1 MALKLDYVARE
12 TATNLTRNVTLT
24 LASVLTVVV
33 SLTLF
38 GSAYMLNQGVN
49 NANDRF
55 KGGIEFIVYM
65 QPTSSQEQKDS
76 IRRDLEANPDVKD
89 DGIIYVDQD
98 ETYEEFKR
106 LFGDSP
112 QLVETVEPAILP
124 PSFRVAPKVQDPDVV
139 QALGKQFDDK
149 PGVYDVVFAFEVVKR
164 IQETFN
170 KIGVR
175 FLIAA
180 GLLLVAALMLILN
193 TIRVAMFARRR
204 EIEVMKLVGAT
215 NWFIRVPFIVEG
227 VIQTLLGAIVAVGSM
242 TFVIRPFIDELSRD
256 KVLPI
261 FQGFEVT
268 DGNLLFTNLL
278 VVGVAV
284 LIGAIGS
291 AVAVTRFLDV

>member
-1 MALKLDYVARE
+1 MAIKIDYVARE
-12 TATNLTRNVTLT
+12 TATNLFRNVTLT

-38 GSAYMLNQGVN
+38 GSALLLRQGVE

-55 KGGIEFIVYM
+55 KGGIEFIVYL
-65 QPTSSQEQKDS
+65 QPTITEDQKAS
-76 IRRDLEANPDVKD
+76 IRKDLEDNPEVREATF
-89 DGIIYVDQD
+89 VDQD
-98 ETYEEFKR
+98 KTFEEFKR
-106 LFGDSP
+106 LFQNSP
-112 QLVETVEPAILP
+112 QLVETVTPEILP
-124 PSFRVAPKVQDPDVV
+124 PSVRVAPRIQEPDVV
-139 QALGKQFDDK
+139 KALGDQFDSK
-149 PGVYDVVFAFEVVKR
+149 PGVYEVVFAFEVVQR

-175 FLIAA
+175 FLAA
-180 GLLLVAALMLILN
+180 AVLLLVAALMLILN

-227 VIQTLLGAIVAVGSM
+227 IIQTLLGAAVAVGIM
-242 TFVIRPFIDELSRD
+242 TFLVRPFIDELSEDR
-256 KVLPI
+256 VLPI
-261 FQGFEVT
+261 FQGFIVT
-268 DGNLLFTNLL
+268 GSNLLTTTIL

-291 AVAVTRFLDV
+291 AVAVSRFLDV

>member
-1 MALKLDYVARE
+1 MAIKFDYVARE
-12 TATNLTRNVTLT
+12 TATNLFRNVTLT

-38 GSAYMLNQGVN
+38 GSALLLRQGVE

-55 KGGIEFIVYM
+55 KGGIEFIVYL
-65 QPTSSQEQKDS
+65 QPQVTEDQKAS
-76 IRRDLEANPDVKD
+76 IQGDLDDNPDVRD
-89 DGIIYVDQD
+89 YTFVNQD
-98 ETYEEFKR
+98 ETFEEFKR
-106 LFGDSP
+106 LFQNSP
-112 QLVETVEPAILP
+112 QLVETVTPEILP
-124 PSFRVAPKVQDPDVV
+124 PSFRVAPRIQDPEVV
-139 QALGKQFDDK
+139 KALGDLFETK
-149 PGVYDVVFAFEVVKR
+149 PGVYEVVFAFEVVQR

-175 FLIAA
+175 FLLAA
-180 GLLLVAALMLILN
+180 VLLLVAALMLILN

-227 VIQTLLGAIVAVGSM
+227 IIQTLLGAAIAVGFM
-242 TFVIRPFIDELSRD
+242 TFLVRPFIDELSRD
-256 KVLPI
+256 RVLPI
-261 FQGFEVT
+261 FQGFVIT
-268 DGNLLFTNLL
+268 DGNLIFTNIF

-291 AVAVTRFLDV
+291 AVAVSRFLDV

>member
-1 MALKLDYVARE
+1 MAIKLDYVVRE

-24 LASVLTVVV
+24 LASILTVVV

-38 GSAYMLNQGVN
+38 GSAFMLNQGVN

-55 KGGIEFIVYM
+55 KGGIEFIVFL
-65 QPTSSQEQKDS
+65 QPESTQDQKDS
-76 IRRDLEANPDVKD
+76 VLADLEANPDVREVT
-89 DGIIYVDQD
+89 YVDQD

-106 LFGDSP
+106 IFEGQT
-112 QLVETVEPAILP
+112 QLIETVSPDVLP
-124 PSFRVAPKVQDPDVV
+124 PSFRVAPITKDPEVV
-139 QALGKQFDDK
+139 RALGDTFQDK
-149 PGVYDVVFAFEVVKR
+149 AGVYEVVFAFEVVKA

-175 FLIAA
+175 FLIASGLLLLAA
-180 GLLLVAALMLILN
+180 GLLIVN
-193 TIRVAMFARRR
+193 TIRIAMFARRR

-227 VIQTLLGAIVAVGSM
+227 IIQTLIGAAVAVASM
-242 TFVIRPFIDELSRD
+242 SFVIRPFIDELS
-256 KVLPI
+256 KEKLVPL
-261 FQGFEVT
+261 FKGFEVT
-268 DGNLLFTNLL
+268 DGNLLIANLL

-291 AVAVTRFLDV
+291 AVAVSRFLDV

>member
-1 MALKLDYVARE
+1 MALKLDYVLRE
-12 TATNLTRNVTLT
+12 TGTNLVRNVTLT

-38 GSAYMLNQGVN
+38 GSALLLQQGVE

-55 KGGIEFIVYM
+55 KGGIEFIVYLK
-65 QPTSSQEQKDS
+65 PEVTEEQRQS
-76 IRRDLEANPDVKD
+76 VQRALEENPDVETATF
-89 DGIIYVDQD
+89 VDQ
-98 ETYEEFKR
+98 EQTYEEFKR
-106 LFGDSP
+106 IFADSP
-112 QLVETVEPAILP
+112 QLLSTVRPEILP
-124 PSFRVAPKVQDPDVV
+124 PSYRVAPRIQDPQVV
-139 QALGKQFDDK
+139 KALGDQFTGK
-149 PGVYDVVFAFEVVKR
+149 AGVYEVVFAFEVVQR

-175 FLIAA
+175 FLAA
-180 GLLLVAALMLILN
+180 AVLLLVAALMLILN

-227 VIQTLLGAIVAVGSM
+227 IIQTLLGAVVAVGFM
-242 TFVIRPFIDELSRD
+242 TFLIRPFIDELAQD

-261 FQGFEVT
+261 FQGFTVT
-268 DGNLLFTNLL
+268 DGNLLFTNIL
-278 VVGVAV
+278 VVGVAA

-291 AVAVTRFLDV
+291 AVAVSRFLDV

>member
-1 MALKLDYVARE
+1 MAIKLDYVARE
-12 TATNLTRNVTLT
+12 TATNLFRNVTLT

-38 GSAYMLNQGVN
+38 GSALLLRQGVE

-55 KGGIEFIVYM
+55 RGGIEFIVYL
-65 QPTSSQEQKDS
+65 QPTISEDQKAS
-76 IRRDLEANPDVKD
+76 IQRDLEDNPDVERAEF
-89 DGIIYVDQD
+89 VNQD
-98 ETYEEFKR
+98 ETFEEFKR
-106 LFGDSP
+106 LFANSP
-112 QLVETVEPAILP
+112 QLVETVTPEILP
-124 PSFRVAPKVQDPDVV
+124 PSFRVAPRVQDPEVV
-139 QALGKQFDDK
+139 KALGDQFESK
-149 PGVYDVVFAFEVVKR
+149 PGVYEVVFAFEVVQR

-175 FLIAA
+175 FLAA
-180 GLLLVAALMLILN
+180 AVLLLVAALMLILN

-227 VIQTLLGAIVAVGSM
+227 IIQTLLGAAVAVGIM
-242 TFVIRPFIDELSRD
+242 TFLVRPFIDELSEDR
-256 KVLPI
+256 VLPI
-261 FQGFEVT
+261 FQGFVIT
-268 DGNLLFTNLL
+268 DSNLITTNIF

-291 AVAVTRFLDV
+291 AVAVSRFLDV

>member
-1 MALKLDYVARE
+1 MAIKVDYVLRE

-24 LASVLTVVV
+24 VASVLTVVV

-38 GSAYMLNQGVN
+38 GSAWMLNQGVN

-65 QPTSSQEQKDS
+65 QPTSDDAQRKS
-76 IRRDLEANPDVKD
+76 IEDDLLANPDVKD
-89 DGIIYVDQD
+89 ITYVDQD
-98 ETYEEFKR
+98 ATYEEFKD

-112 QLVETVEPAILP
+112 QLVETVTPDILP
-124 PSFRVAPKVQDPDVV
+124 PSYRVAPRVKDPEVV
-139 QALGKQFDDK
+139 QALGQQFNDK

-164 IQETFN
+164 IQDTFN
-170 KIGVR
+170 KIGAR
-175 FLIAA
+175 FLVAS
-180 GLLLVAALMLILN
+180 GLLLFAALLLILN

-227 VIQTLLGAIVAVGSM
+227 VVQALIGAVIAVLSM
-242 TFVIRPFIDELSRD
+242 TFVIRPFIDELSKDR
-256 KVLPI
+256 VLPI

-268 DGNLLFTNLL
+268 SSNLLVTNLL
-278 VVGVAV
+278 VLAGAV
-284 LIGAIGS
+284 LIGAVGS
-291 AVAVTRFLDV
+291 AVAVSRFLDV

>member
-1 MALKLDYVARE
+1 MAMKLDYVVRE

-24 LASVLTVVV
+24 LASILTVVV

-38 GSAYMLNQGVN
+38 GSAFMLNQGVN

-55 KGGIEFIVYM
+55 KGGIEFIVFL
-65 QPTSSQEQKDS
+65 QPESTQEQKDS
-76 IRRDLEANPDVKD
+76 VRADLEANPDVREVT
-89 DGIIYVDQD
+89 YVDQD

-106 LFGDSP
+106 IFEGQT
-112 QLVETVEPAILP
+112 QLIETVSPEVLP
-124 PSFRVAPKVQDPDVV
+124 PSYRVAPVTKDPDVV
-139 QALGKQFDDK
+139 RALGETFQTKA
-149 PGVYDVVFAFEVVKR
+149 GVYEVVFAFEVVKA

-175 FLIAA
+175 FLLASA
-180 GLLLVAALMLILN
+180 LLLVAAGLLIVN

-227 VIQTLLGAIVAVGSM
+227 IIQTLIGAAVAVASM
-242 TFVIRPFIDELSRD
+242 SFVIRPFIDELS
-256 KVLPI
+256 KEKLVPL
-261 FQGFEVT
+261 FKGFEVT
-268 DGNLLFTNLL
+268 DSNLLLANLL

-291 AVAVTRFLDV
+291 AVAVSRFLDV

>member
-1 MALKLDYVARE
+1 MAIKLDYVARE
-12 TATNLTRNVTLT
+12 TATNLTRNITLT
-24 LASVLTVVV
+24 LASILTVVV

-38 GSAYMLNQGVN
+38 GSAWMLNQGVE

-65 QPTSSQEQKDS
+65 QPTVTEEQKAS
-76 IRRDLEANPDVKD
+76 IERDLQANPDVRD
-89 DGIIYVDQD
+89 YDYVDQD
-98 ETYEEFKR
+98 ATYREFQE
-106 LFGDSP
+106 LFQDSP
-112 QLVETVEPAILP
+112 QLIETVTPDILP
-124 PSFRVAPKVQDPDVV
+124 PSFRIAPQVQDPEVV
-139 QALGKQFDDK
+139 QALGDTFNDK

-170 KIGVR
+170 KIGAR
-175 FLIAA
+175 FLIAS
-180 GLLLVAALMLILN
+180 GLLLLAALLLILN

-227 VIQTLLGAIVAVGSM
+227 VVQALIGAVIAVASM
-242 TFVIRPFIDELSRD
+242 TFVIRPFIDELSKDR
-256 KVLPI
+256 VLPI

-268 DGNLLFTNLL
+268 DSNLLVTNLL
-278 VVGVAV
+278 VVLGAV

-291 AVAVTRFLDV
+291 AVAVSRFLDV

>member
-1 MALKLDYVARE
+1 MAIKLDYVARE
-12 TATNLTRNVTLT
+12 TATNLTRNITLT
-24 LASVLTVVV
+24 LASILTVVV

-55 KGGIEFIVYM
+55 KGGIEFIIYM
-65 QPTSSQEQKDS
+65 NPGSTQAEKDS
-76 IRRDLEANPDVKD
+76 IQRDLESNPEVRE
-89 DGIIYVDQD
+89 DGITYVDQD
-98 ETYEEFKR
+98 ETYEEFKD

-112 QLVETVEPAILP
+112 QLVETVTPDILP
-124 PSFRVAPKVQDPDVV
+124 PSFRIAPRVQDPDVV
-139 QALGKQFDDK
+139 QALGDQFNDK

-175 FLIAA
+175 FVLASVMLLI
-180 GLLLVAALMLILN
+180 AALMLILN

-227 VIQTLLGAIVAVGSM
+227 IIQTLIGAAVAVASM
-242 TFVIRPFIDELSRD
+242 TFVIRPFIDELSQD

-268 DGNLLFTNLL
+268 DSNLVFTNLL
-278 VVGVAV
+278 VVAVAV
-284 LIGAIGS
+284 VIGAIGS
-291 AVAVTRFLDV
+291 AVAVSRFLDV

>member
-1 MALKLDYVARE
+1 MAIKVDYVARE
-12 TATNLTRNVTLT
+12 TATNLFRNVTLT

-38 GSAYMLNQGVN
+38 GSALLLRQGVE

-55 KGGIEFIVYM
+55 KGGIEFIVYL
-65 QPTSSQEQKDS
+65 QPQITVDQKTSIEKDLN
-76 IRRDLEANPDVKD
+76 DNPDVKD
-89 DGIIYVDQD
+89 FNFVDQD
-98 ETYEEFKR
+98 ATYDEFKR
-106 LFGDSP
+106 LFQNSP
-112 QLVETVEPAILP
+112 QLVETVTPEILP
-124 PSFRVAPKVQDPDVV
+124 PSFRVAPRIQDPEVV
-139 QALGKQFDDK
+139 KALGDTFESK
-149 PGVYDVVFAFEVVKR
+149 PGVYEVVFAFEVVQR

-175 FLIAA
+175 FLAA
-180 GLLLVAALMLILN
+180 AVLLLVAALMLILN

-227 VIQTLLGAIVAVGSM
+227 IIQTLLGAAVAVGFM
-242 TFVIRPFIDELSRD
+242 TFLVRPFIDELSRD
-256 KVLPI
+256 RVLPI
-261 FQGFEVT
+261 FQGFVIT
-268 DGNLLFTNLL
+268 DANLVFTNIF

-291 AVAVTRFLDV
+291 AVAVSRFLDV

>member
-1 MALKLDYVARE
+1 MAIKLDYVARE
-12 TATNLTRNVTLT
+12 TASNLFRNVTLT

-38 GSAYMLNQGVN
+38 GSALLLRQGVE

-55 KGGIEFIVYM
+55 KGGIEFIIYL
-65 QPTSSQEQKDS
+65 QPQITQDQKDS
-76 IRRDLEANPDVKD
+76 IQRALKANPDVREATF
-89 DGIIYVDQD
+89 VNQDQ
-98 ETYEEFKR
+98 TFEEFKR
-106 LFGDSP
+106 LFQSSP
-112 QLVETVEPAILP
+112 QLVESVTPEILP
-124 PSFRVAPKVQDPDVV
+124 PSFRVAPRIQDPEVV
-139 QALGKQFDDK
+139 KALGDQFSGK
-149 PGVYDVVFAFEVVKR
+149 PGVYEVVFAFEVVQR

-175 FLIAA
+175 FLAA
-180 GLLLVAALMLILN
+180 AVLLLVAALMLILN

-227 VIQTLLGAIVAVGSM
+227 IIQTLLGAAIAVGFM
-242 TFVIRPFIDELSRD
+242 TFLIRPFIDELSRD
-256 KVLPI
+256 RVLPI
-261 FQGFEVT
+261 FQGFVIT
-268 DGNLLFTNLL
+268 DSNLVYTNAF

-291 AVAVTRFLDV
+291 AVAVSRFLDV

>member
-1 MALKLDYVARE
+1 MAIKLDYVIRE
-12 TATNLTRNVTLT
+12 TGTNLFRNVTLT

-38 GSAYMLNQGVN
+38 GSALLLQQGVE

-65 QPTSSQEQKDS
+65 QPAVSAEQKAS
-76 IRRDLEANPDVKD
+76 IERDLDSNPDVRSKT
-89 DGIIYVDQD
+89 YVDQD
-98 ETYEEFKR
+98 ETYEEFKE
-106 LFGDSP
+106 LFRESP
-112 QLVETVEPAILP
+112 QLIDMVSPEILP
-124 PSFRVAPKVQDPDVV
+124 PSFRVAPRIQDPDVV
-139 QALGKQFDDK
+139 KALGDQFASK
-149 PGVYDVVFAFEVVKR
+149 PGVREVVFAFEVVQR

-175 FLIAA
+175 FLAA
-180 GLLLVAALMLILN
+180 AVLLLVAALMLILN

-227 VIQTLLGAIVAVGSM
+227 IIQTLLGAAVAVGFM
-242 TFVIRPFIDELSRD
+242 TFLIRPFIDELSED
-256 KVLPI
+256 KILPI
-261 FQGFEVT
+261 FQGFTVT
-268 DGNLLFTNLL
+268 DGNLVFTNIL
-278 VVGVAV
+278 VVGVAA

-291 AVAVTRFLDV
+291 AVAVSRFLDV

>member
-1 MALKLDYVARE
+1 MAIKLDYVARE
-12 TATNLTRNVTLT
+12 TTANLFRNVTLT

-38 GSAYMLNQGVN
+38 GSALLLRQGVE

-55 KGGIEFIVYM
+55 RGGIEFIVYL
-65 QPTSSQEQKDS
+65 QPGSTEDQRAS
-76 IRRDLEANPDVKD
+76 IRRDLEDNPDVERAEF
-89 DGIIYVDQD
+89 VNQD
-98 ETYEEFKR
+98 ETFEEFKR
-106 LFGDSP
+106 LFANSP
-112 QLVETVEPAILP
+112 QLVETVTPEILP
-124 PSFRVAPKVQDPDVV
+124 PSFRVAPRVQDPEVV
-139 QALGKQFDDK
+139 KALGDQFESK
-149 PGVYDVVFAFEVVKR
+149 PGVYEVVFAFEVVQR

-175 FLIAA
+175 FLAA
-180 GLLLVAALMLILN
+180 AVLLLVAALMLILN

-227 VIQTLLGAIVAVGSM
+227 IIQTLLGAAVAVGIM
-242 TFVIRPFIDELSRD
+242 TFLVRPFIDELSEDR
-256 KVLPI
+256 VLPI
-261 FQGFEVT
+261 FQGFVIT
-268 DGNLLFTNLL
+268 DSNLITTNIF

-291 AVAVTRFLDV
+291 AVAVSRFLDV

>member
-1 MALKLDYVARE
+1 MAIKLDYVARE

-24 LASVLTVVV
+24 LASILTVVV

-38 GSAYMLNQGVN
+38 GSAFMLNQGVN

-55 KGGIEFIVYM
+55 KGGIEFIVYL
-65 QPTSSQEQKDS
+65 QPDATQEVIDS
-76 IRRDLEANPDVKD
+76 IGKSLLDNPDVKD
-89 DGIIYVDQD
+89 ATFVNKD
-98 ETYEEFKR
+98 ETLAEFQD
-106 LFGDSP
+106 LFRDSP
-112 QLVETVEPAILP
+112 QLLDSITADILP
-124 PSFRVAPKVQDPDVV
+124 PSYRVVPKTQDPEVV
-139 QALGKQFDDK
+139 QALGEVFKTK
-149 PGVYDVVFAFEVVKR
+149 AGVYDVIFAFEVVKR

-175 FLIAA
+175 FLLAA
-180 GLLLVAALMLILN
+180 GLLLLAAGLLILN

-227 VIQTLLGAIVAVGSM
+227 IIQTLIGAVVAVLSM
-242 TFVIRPFIDELSRD
+242 TFVIRPFIDELSQE
-256 KVLPI
+256 KLVPL
-261 FQGFEVT
+261 FKGFEVT
-268 DGNLLFTNLL
+268 DGNLLLANIF

-291 AVAVTRFLDV
+291 AVAVSRFLDV

>member
-1 MALKLDYVARE
+1 MAIKLDYVARE

-24 LASVLTVVV
+24 LASILTVVV

-38 GSAYMLNQGVN
+38 GSAWMLNQGVN

-65 QPTSSQEQKDS
+65 QPEVTEEQKAS
-76 IRRDLEANPDVKD
+76 IEGDLGANPDVKSFD
-89 DGIIYVDQD
+89 YVDQD
-98 ETYEEFKR
+98 ETYEEFVR

-112 QLVETVEPAILP
+112 QLVETVSPEILP
-124 PSFRVAPKVQDPDVV
+124 PSFRVAPQVQDPEVV
-139 QALGKQFDDK
+139 QALGDQFNEK

-170 KIGVR
+170 KIGAR
-175 FLIAA
+175 FLIAS
-180 GLLLVAALMLILN
+180 GLLLLAALLLILN

-227 VIQTLLGAIVAVGSM
+227 VVQALIGAVIAVLSM
-242 TFVIRPFIDELSRD
+242 TFLIRPFIDELSKD

-268 DGNLLFTNLL
+268 DSNLLVTNLL
-278 VVGVAV
+278 VLAGAAA
-284 LIGAIGS
+284 IGAIGS
-291 AVAVTRFLDV
+291 AVAVSRFLDV

>member
-1 MALKLDYVARE
+1 MAIKLDYVVRE

-38 GSAYMLNQGVN
+38 GSAFMLNQGVN

-55 KGGIEFIVYM
+55 KGGIEFIVYL
-65 QPTSSQEQKDS
+65 QPDASQEVIDS
-76 IRRDLEANPDVKD
+76 IGKSLRENPDVERADFVNK
-89 DGIIYVDQD
+89 D
-98 ETYEEFKR
+98 ETLAEFRR
-106 LFGDSP
+106 LFKDSQ
-112 QLVETVEPAILP
+112 QLLDSITADILP
-124 PSFRVAPKVQDPDVV
+124 PSYRVAPKTQDPEVV
-139 QALGKQFDDK
+139 QALGEVFRTKA
-149 PGVYDVVFAFEVVKR
+149 GVYDVIFAFEVVKR

-170 KIGVR
+170 RIGVR
-175 FLIAA
+175 FLAA
-180 GLLLVAALMLILN
+180 SGLLLLAALMLILN

-227 VIQTLLGAIVAVGSM
+227 IIQTLIGAAVAVASM

-256 KVLPI
+256 DVLPI
-261 FQGFEVT
+261 FKGFVVT
-268 DGNLLFTNLL
+268 DADLLFTNLL

-284 LIGAIGS
+284 VIGAIGS
-291 AVAVTRFLDV
+291 AVAVSRFLDV